1 MKMSASWE
9 AEKSSSN
16 AIPRLCSL
24 SLVQIILDRPIE
36 PECANTG
43 FYVVVR
49 MRGTARRVLRSPEI
63 TLICSKAPQP
73 QVVSTNAHSN
83 NLSTNPNEVSYS
95 ESTGQ
100 PCTNS
105 SLNASMPSGGGGGS
119 VLIDFTCNIQY
130 SHLLTRD
137 SNTLQILLQ
146 RRKKYKSKAMNL
158 GYKTLA
164 YCNVNL
170 AQVLQR
176 RIENRFL
183 DLYTDPKCSTLPVGR
198 IEVLYLSS
206 SPIEKDLLNGKRKVV
221 DEDEDYPLPD
231 VYSEQDDSDH
241 GEESDE
247 DQMAE
252 CEIVG
257 HSRQKKL
264 VKAMSVGQK
273 QIKQKLIGL
282 LKKLKIGDPNEVD
295 LDVAATSKLW
305 DEIDRMA
312 TVSDIE
318 EDSDA
323 ESINLVSIQSTP
335 RPTLRPFFA
344 TAGSSDDTLSADAG
358 AKLLKRLQREL
369 LAQSETDTSPDTIQ
383 LRSMLASV
391 GKSVNLQK
399 PFGKSVDKSAGL
411 FHLDHS
417 SPQLQPPSS
426 SSTITYTDT
435 APLQSNDSS
444 RIQRGGG
451 SGHGMSLAGGRFAKR
466 FAHIRRRSNTNSST
480 KQIFGVSRSSKPS
493 YIHNSEA
500 TVQEMSNIPLES
512 ESSDDHSPTD
522 AGLELSSLRGQ
533 NSVFEHIGLH
543 DSDLS
548 EVLSAV
554 CSTPDASRTHCSR
567 DRGVSDGNLNFSI
580 DENRVQEKLL
590 TNSISDFTNGGIK
603 YSEAYSHCADIN
615 RLKQISTEPNISDI
629 EKLANVTFIVSGH
642 EKSGKLIHDLL
653 SELNLR
659 LISVN
664 SFSEMRTVF
673 TRLANESS
681 QSHTRRILED
691 GDCIKVCILGG
702 NQLINLVLRAYVDQL
717 SCRSTE
723 LATSFRFFIIP
734 IDGVNKLLHAT
745 LSSSS
750 LSSTSP
756 YYDQIN
762 SMKNGVQRNSSFGG
776 GQQNINDSPSNQLNL
791 NDSNSGRT
799 SLPSIQTTNYFNNLF
814 AYHLCQ
820 IDPIYGKLFKELCDE
835 SGSIDHSD
843 HNTNVSNLT
852 NKEYLSVIRL
862 ELLNRIIRYVIG
874 SRNMHTFP
882 IGACLLGSSKHTN
895 TNNSNTSTSGSKIQK
910 SLTTDC
916 STTTTSGN
924 TSSTN
929 SNITNQLSHG
939 VLDQGASH
947 SEGTSCLAKGSSVAD
962 APTHSEEMVI
972 PFILNVRLGN
982 CSALAYPGL
991 SVSLPMHPKTQ
1002 QQQQQLGKSLTGDNS
1017 ASSQSPNS
1025 TTVANISA
1033 TELDSKTPSDPEQS
1047 HTKRNISPESTSHG
1061 TFTSPRIRRNF
1072 SLSFRSSKKLRKR
1085 KSSWTDGAN
1094 SSNTTII
1101 NNNNSNNGSTNI
1113 SNVLLHGSHSSTQR
1127 CGQSPVFGSDQRLWD
1142 IQVEYWSI
1150 PSHTTTTTTTSSNS
1164 STQSNQ
1170 VNTVSGS
1177 ASNTIVP
1184 CPISPPSTTS
1194 DTVSPPRRSTLKT
1207 VSPGLVVTIDSSIS
1221 AASHTASPLRSG
1233 DIFGVGT
1240 EPNSSSVVH
1249 SPLRHTPFNLS
1260 QTHSQHLVLGLW
1272 TKEKKQKIMLIG
1284 RKGKG
1289 FSCRYEL
1296 INGIQRLLCTGRGCN
1311 FHSTSLSTTSTTGG
1325 GGGAIGTERT
1335 KDTESSQRNASSIF
1349 SSSVDSSN
1357 TPPSSVEGKASSS
1370 ISALGLALTGGGG
1383 GGGGG
1388 SGGGGS
1394 NSGFGINTANTLMR
1408 VSIDGVEW
1416 TNLKFF
1422 QITPVWRTHVKF
1434 FPVALLNTPIIGGDT
1449 ATVASVR

>member
-1 MKMSASWE
+1 MSSAGMISMKMSASWE

-63 TLICSKAPQP
+63 TLICSKSPQA

-83 NLSTNPNEVSYS
+83 NLSTNPNEVGHS

-100 PCTNS
+100 PCANT
-105 SLNASMPSGGGGGS
+105 SLNASVPGGGGGGGS

-252 CEIVG
+252 CEMVG

-264 VKAMSVGQK
+264 VKAMSVGCVNQK

-369 LAQSETDTSPDTIQ
+369 LSQSETDTSPDTIQ

-411 FHLDHS
+411 LQLEHN
-417 SPQLQPPSS
+417 SPPLQPPSS

-435 APLQSNDSS
+435 IPLQSNDSS
-444 RIQRGGG
+444 SSRIHRGGG

-466 FAHIRRRSNTNSST
+466 FAHIRRRSNTNSSA
-480 KQIFGVSRSSKPS
+480 KQIFGVSRSSKS
-493 YIHNSEA
+493 NYRHNSEA

-522 AGLELSSLRGQ
+522 AGLELSSPRGQ
-533 NSVFEHIGLH
+533 NSVFDHIGLH

-554 CSTPDASRTHCSR
+554 CSTPDANRTHCSR

-580 DENRVQEKLL
+580 DESRIQEKLL

-603 YSEAYSHCADIN
+603 YSEASSHCADKN
-615 RLKQISTEPNISDI
+615 RFKQISMEPNISDI
-629 EKLANVTFIVSGH
+629 EKLANVTFIVSGL

-653 SELNLR
+653 SEWNLR

-691 GDCIKVCILGG
+691 GDFIKVCILGG

-723 LATSFRFFIIP
+723 LAASFRFFIIP

-745 LSSSS
+745 TSLS
-750 LSSTSP
+750 LSSTLP

-762 SMKNGVQRNSSFGG
+762 SMKNGIPINSSFG

-791 NDSNSGRT
+791 NDSNSGRA
-799 SLPSIQTTNYFNNLF
+799 SLSSIQTTYFNNLF

-843 HNTNVSNLT
+843 HNISVSNLT

-895 TNNSNTSTSGSKIQK
+895 HNSSSNTSTSGSKIQK

-916 STTTTSGN
+916 SSTTTTSGN

-939 VLDQGASH
+939 VLDQCASH
-947 SEGTSCLAKGSSVAD
+947 SDGTSCLAKGSSVPD
-962 APTHSEEMVI
+962 TPTHSEEMVI

-1002 QQQQQLGKSLTGDNS
+1002 QQQQLGKSLTGDNS

-1025 TTVANISA
+1025 TNVANTNA

-1061 TFTSPRIRRNF
+1061 TFTSPR
-1072 SLSFRSSKKLRKR
+1072 
-1085 KSSWTDGAN
+1085 
-1094 SSNTTII
+1094 
-1101 NNNNSNNGSTNI
+1101 
-1113 SNVLLHGSHSSTQR
+1113 SHSSTQR
-1127 CGQSPVFGSDQRLWD
+1127 SGQSPVFGSDQRLWD

-1150 PSHTTTTTTTSSNS
+1150 PSHTTTTTNTSSNS

-1184 CPISPPSTTS
+1184 CPISSPSTIS

-1207 VSPGLVVTIDSSIS
+1207 LSPGLVVTIDSSIS
-1221 AASHTASPLRSG
+1221 SASYAASPLRGG

-1249 SPLRHTPFNLS
+1249 SPLRHTPFNLG

-1311 FHSTSLSTTSTTGG
+1311 FHNTSLSTSTTGG
-1325 GGGAIGTERT
+1325 SGGGGTSGTGGTERT

-1357 TPPSSVEGKASSS
+1357 ISPSVEGKASSS

-1383 GGGGG
+1383 GSSGG
-1388 SGGGGS
+1388 SGG

-1434 FPVALLNTPIIGGDT
+1434 FPVALLNNTPIIGGDT
-1449 ATVASVR
+1449 ATAASVR